1 MDRKRILIVEDEK
14 IVAEDIKRTLVNYH
28 YEVCSML
35 SYGEEAVLKAKELL
49 PDLILMD
56 IMLEGEMDGIE
67 AAEKIYKEFGIPVI
81 FLTAYANEK
90 ILKKAAQSSPFGYLI
105 KPLEDREL
113 RASIEMALYKSKMEN
128 TLKASRSFLWTVID
142 TVPNFIF
149 IKDKES
155 KYVMVN
161 KALADLYNTSPKEMI
176 GKTNKDFAQ
185 KTKKGLKESEKFF
198 TDDIKVIET
207 KKPEFIPEEPF
218 TMSDGTTRWFQTT
231 KVPLDS
237 PEKPDVLLG
246 VAVDIT
252 ELKNSYDKLQRLL
265 EETVNGL
272 VSAVEMR
279 DPYTAGHQRR
289 VSSLACAIAH
299 EMDLTKDQINGI
311 RIASNVHDIG
321 KIYVPSEILSKPG
334 RLTDVEFDLIK
345 THPKAGYDIL
355 CTIDFPWPVAGIVLQ
370 HHERMDGKGYPN
382 RISGKDIIFEARILS
397 VADVVEAISS
407 HRPYRPALG
416 IDYALNEIFTNKGI
430 LYDKKAVDV
439 CLKIFKENKF
449 KFDE

>member
-1 MDRKRILIVEDEK
+1 
-14 IVAEDIKRTLVNYH
+14 
-28 YEVCSML
+28 
-35 SYGEEAVLKAKELL
+35 
-49 PDLILMD
+49 
-56 IMLEGEMDGIE
+56 
-67 AAEKIYKEFGIPVI
+67 
-81 FLTAYANEK
+81 
-90 ILKKAAQSSPFGYLI
+90 
-105 KPLEDREL
+105 
-113 RASIEMALYKSKMEN
+113 
-128 TLKASRSFLWTVID
+128 
-142 TVPNFIF
+142 
-149 IKDKES
+149 
-155 KYVMVN
+155 
-161 KALADLYNTSPKEMI
+161 
-176 GKTNKDFAQ
+176 
-185 KTKKGLKESEKFF
+185 
-198 TDDIKVIET
+198 
-207 KKPEFIPEEPF
+207 
-218 TMSDGTTRWFQTT
+218 DGTTRWFQTT

-246 VAVDIT
+246 VAIDIT

-289 VSSLACAIAH
+289 VALLACAIAQ

-345 THPKAGYDIL
+345 THPQAGYDIL
-355 CTIDFPWPVAGIVLQ
+355 CTIDFPWPVADIVLQ
-370 HHERMDGKGYPN
+370 HQERMDGKGYPN
-382 RISGKDIIFEARILS
+382 GISGKDIIFEARILS

-416 IDYALNEIFTNKGI
+416 IEYALNEISTNKEI
-430 LYDKKAVDV
+430 LYDKNVVDI
-439 CLKIFKENKF
+439 CLKLFKENKF